1 MGNNSNNLDPMEK
14 LKVESRYLRGTI
26 EEGLQDP
33 ITASISEDDTKLLKF
48 HGSYQ
53 QDDRDIRDERRK
65 QKLEPAYQFML
76 RVAIPGG
83 VATPKQWLSIDDL
96 SQRYGDQT
104 IKLTTRQ
111 AFQLHGILKWNLK
124 DTIKTINDELMTTI
138 AACGDVNRNVMCNP
152 NPYQSD
158 IHQEIQ
164 EWAQKISDHLSPKTG
179 AYHEIWLDREKI
191 IDSKEEDEPIYGKTY
206 LPRKFKIGIAAPP
219 SNDVDVFSQDLGF
232 IAIIEDNEV
241 QGFNVVVGGGMGST
255 HGNTSTYPQV
265 GKITGYCNKEDVI
278 DVAEKVVTI
287 QRDYGNRSD
296 RKNARFK
303 YTIDRYGLDW
313 FKEELNERLGFEL
326 QEAKSYH
333 FDHNGDRYGWVK
345 GHNRW
350 HFTLFVQNG
359 RVKNT
364 EDYQLLTALREIA
377 NVHTGDFRLTPNQN
391 LVIANVTAQKKKQ
404 INEFI
409 EAYGITEGKNYSGLR
424 RNSMACVAFPT
435 CGLAMAESERYLPS
449 LIDKIEGLLEAE
461 GLKEEEIVIR
471 MTGCPNGCARPG
483 LAEIAFIGKAP
494 GKYNFYLGGSFIGDR
509 LNQLYRENIGEEEIL
524 ATLKEIFHDY
534 ATNRNENEHFG
545 DFVVRKEYVDEVN
558 DGRKFHREQKGV
570 L

>member
-1 MGNNSNNLDPMEK
+1 MVNDPNKLDPMEK
-14 LKVESRYLRGTI
+14 LKEESRFLRGTI
-26 EEGLQDP
+26 QEGLQDP
-33 ITASISEDDTKLLKF
+33 ITASISDDDTKLLKF

-53 QDDRDIRDERRK
+53 QDDRDIRDERRR

-83 VATPKQWLSIDDL
+83 VATPKQWLAVDDL
-96 SQRYGDQT
+96 AQKYGDQT

-124 DTIKTINDELMTTI
+124 DTIKTINEALMTTI

-164 EWAQKISDHLSPKTG
+164 DWAKKISDHLSPKTG
-179 AYHEIWLDREKI
+179 AYHEIWLDQEKI
-191 IDSKEEDEPIYGKTY
+191 IDSKEEEEPIYGKTY

-232 IAIIEDNEV
+232 IAIVQDNQV
-241 QGFNVVVGGGMGST
+241 KGFNVVVGGGMGST
-255 HGNTSTYPQV
+255 HGNTNTYPQL
-265 GKITGYCNKEDVI
+265 GKIIGYCDKQDVI
-278 DVAEKVVTI
+278 DVAEKIVTI

-303 YTIDRYGLDW
+303 YTIDRHGLDW
-313 FKEELNERLGFEL
+313 LKQELTDRLSWEL
-326 QEAKSYH
+326 EEAKDYH
-333 FDHNGDRYGWVK
+333 FDHNGDRYGWIK
-345 GHNRW
+345 GSNRW
-350 HFTLFVQNG
+350 HLTLFVENG
-359 RVKNT
+359 RVKDAD
-364 EDYQLLTALREIA
+364 EYKLMTALREIA
-377 NVHTGDFRLTPNQN
+377 NIHTGDFRLTPNQN
-391 LVIANVTAQKKKQ
+391 LVIANVTAQKKKK
-404 INEFI
+404 INEI
-409 EAYGITEGKNYSGLR
+409 LDMYGITEGKQYSGLR
-424 RNSMACVAFPT
+424 RNSIACVAMPT

-449 LIDKIEGLLEAE
+449 LIDKIEGLLAAE
-461 GLKEEEIVIR
+461 GIKDEEIVIR
-471 MTGCPNGCARPG
+471 MSGCPNGCSRPA

-494 GKYNFYLGGSFIGDR
+494 GKYNLYLGGSFIGDR

-524 ATLKEIFHDY
+524 ATLKEIFNDY
-534 ATNRNENEHFG
+534 ANNRLDKEHFG
-545 DFVVRKEYVDEVN
+545 DFVVRKGYVDEVY
-558 DGRKFHREQKGV
+558 DGQNFHRDTKGV

>member
-1 MGNNSNNLDPMEK
+1 MVNDPNKLDPAEK
-14 LKVESRYLRGTI
+14 LKEESRYLRGTI
-26 EEGLQDP
+26 QEGLQDP
-33 ITASISEDDTKLLKF
+33 ITASISDDDTKLLKF

-83 VATPKQWLSIDDL
+83 VATSNQWLAIDDL
-96 SQRYGDQT
+96 AQKYGDQT

-124 DTIKTINDELMTTI
+124 DTMKTINEALMTTI

-164 EWAQKISDHLSPKTG
+164 DWAQKISDHLSPKTG
-179 AYHEIWLDREKI
+179 AYHEIWLDQEKV
-191 IDSKEEDEPIYGKTY
+191 IDSKEEVEPIYGKTY

-232 IAIIEDNEV
+232 IAIIEDNQV
-241 QGFNVVVGGGMGST
+241 KGFNVVVGGGMGST
-255 HGNTSTYPQV
+255 HGNTNTYPQL
-265 GKITGYCNKEDVI
+265 GKIAGYCDKEDVI
-278 DVAEKVVTI
+278 DVAEKIVTI

-303 YTIDRYGLDW
+303 YTIDHHGFDW
-313 FKEELNERLGFEL
+313 FKQELADRLGWKLE
-326 QEAKSYH
+326 EAKDYH

-345 GHNRW
+345 GKNRW
-350 HFTLFVQNG
+350 HLTLFVENG
-359 RVKNT
+359 RVKDAD
-364 EDYQLLTALREIA
+364 DYKLMTALSEIA
-377 NVHTGDFRLTPNQN
+377 HIHTGEFRLTPNQN
-391 LVIANVTAQKKKQ
+391 LLIANVTAQKKKK
-404 INEFI
+404 ISEII
-409 EAYGITEGKNYSGLR
+409 EMYGITEGKQYSGLR
-424 RNSMACVAFPT
+424 RNSIACVAFPT

-449 LIDKIEGLLEAE
+449 LIDKMEGLLAAE
-461 GLKEEEIVIR
+461 GLQDEEIVIR
-471 MTGCPNGCARPG
+471 MSGCPNGCSRPA

-524 ATLKEIFHDY
+524 ATLKEIFNDY
-534 ATNRNENEHFG
+534 ANNRLDKEHFG
-545 DFVVRKEYVDEVN
+545 DFVVRKGYVDEVY
-558 DGRKFHREQKGV
+558 DGQNFHRDTKGV